1 MRPPAFRLT
10 IHAYTGKPFV
20 ALLRRHAKAAR
31 ALLPRDLHDVSIVLV
46 NDHKMSDLHLR
57 FMNITGPTDVLTFP
71 MDESSGEI
79 VICVPE
85 AKRRAKEH
93 RTTLQNELLLYA
105 VHGML
110 HLCGMDD
117 RTQKG
122 FDAMHRM
129 EDRILTKIGVGAVF
143 DSSQEAC
150 WLKPARRRAGFSPH
164 EPKRPRT

>member
-1 MRPPAFRLT
+1 MPSPAFRLS
-10 IHAYTGKPFV
+10 IHAHTGKSLVPF
-20 ALLRRHAKAAR
+20 LRRHAIAAG
-31 ALLPRDLHDVSIVLV
+31 ALLPRALHEVSIVLV
-46 NDHKMSDLHLR
+46 NDHKMSNLHVQ
-57 FMNITGPTDVLTFP
+57 FMNLSGPTDVLTFP

-105 VHGML
+105 IHGML

-117 RTQKG
+117 RTRKG

-129 EDRILTKIGVGAVF
+129 EDHILTKIGVGAVF
-143 DSSQEAC
+143 DSSKETRGT
-150 WLKPARRRAGFSPH
+150 KPARRKRSRA
-164 EPKRPRT
+164 